1 MLFWARHTGCDKKK
15 EFFAVA
21 SGLNILLLWSAYQP
35 RGEAH
40 IPLTWKCCC
49 FSAHFL
55 GRKKVYF
62 CKKRWKVYASLAHA
76 ESNKL
81 YQQALLSPFQM
92 EQNSPTLPHSH
103 LCGTRIPMCSS
114 PNTGNCSRLSSWWAW
129 HWCNQCHFD
138 ISCKQHLPV
147 GLFLEELQCSPK
159 TLGSDWSGFFSFSW
173 SARSTRA
180 FHHL

>member
-1 MLFWARHTGCDKKK
+1 MLFWARHRGCDKKK
-15 EFFAVA
+15 EFFPVA

-103 LCGTRIPMCSS
+103 LCGTCIPMCSS

-129 HWCNQCHFD
+129 HEHEWQSVPLWHQLQTAPSSWALSRRATMQSQNIRFW
-138 ISCKQHLPV
+138 LEWL
-147 GLFLEELQCSPK
+147 LFLLLICK
-159 TLGSDWSGFFSFSW
+159 IY
-173 SARSTRA
+173 
-180 FHHL
+180 